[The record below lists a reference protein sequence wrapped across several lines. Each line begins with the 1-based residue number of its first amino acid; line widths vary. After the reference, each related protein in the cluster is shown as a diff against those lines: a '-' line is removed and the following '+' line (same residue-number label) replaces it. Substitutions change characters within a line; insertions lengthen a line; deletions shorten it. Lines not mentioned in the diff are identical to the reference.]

1 MMLKSPSQGRRG
13 RKFAVRALMLAA
25 VLAGAYYGVPLI
37 RDYWLLWQLETEYS
51 ELQTFAQK
59 KAERSQDPQFFRDW
73 GDGAIAFWHRSG
85 KGIRVATERQEAALA
100 WTWMAQKPEVLGE
113 GVAAYR
119 EALRL
124 DPQMLGVYG
133 GLCAGLLQQDD
144 IDGAIAACRQ
154 AAAEEPQEALHS
166 LRLGFALSG
175 AGRWSEAEAVAR
187 EALRLAPK
195 NDDAHYLLG
204 NVLLAQDQAV
214 AAEQAYRQSIAL
226 APEANLT
233 YLGLGDALLAQ
244 NKVEEAIAAY
254 RKSIEVVPQYP
265 PAYQSLAAALAR
277 QGDQDGAIA
286 AYREAIAAFPFYS
299 EAYADLGQL
308 LVQKNQLEEAI
319 ALYRQGLERDPQAVE
334 MHYLLGEAL
343 AAQQRWPEAIAAYQQ
358 ALKLDPQHPSAR
370 QRLQAAQQRATAAE
384 SP

>member
-1 MMLKSPSQGRRG
+1 MTLKSPSLGRRG
-13 RKFAVRALMLAA
+13 RKLAVRALALVLA
-25 VLAGAYYGVPLI
+25 LAGAYYGVPLV
-37 RDYWLLWQLETEYS
+37 RDYWLLWHLETEYS
-51 ELQTFAQK
+51 ELQTYKQQK
-59 KAERSQDPQFFRDW
+59 AARSQDPQVFRAW
-73 GDGAIAFWHRSG
+73 GDAAIAFWHRSG
-85 KGIRVATERQEAALA
+85 KGIRIATERQESALA
-100 WTWMAQKPEVLGE
+100 WTWLAQKPEILAE

-124 DPQMLGVYG
+124 DPQMRGVYG
-133 GLCAGLLQQDD
+133 GLCDGLLQQEDL
-144 IDGAIAACRQ
+144 DGAIAACRR

-166 LRLGFALSG
+166 LRLGFALSYG
-175 AGRWSEAEAVAR
+175 GRWAEAEAAAR
-187 EALRLAPK
+187 ETLRLAPK

-204 NVLLAQDQAV
+204 NVLLAQDQTA
-214 AAEQAYRQSIAL
+214 AAEKAYRQSIAL

-265 PAYQSLAAALAR
+265 PAYESLAAALVR

-286 AYREAIAAFPFYS
+286 AYREAIAAYPFYS

-319 ALYRQGLERDPQAVE
+319 ALYRRGLELNPQAVE

-343 AAQQRWPEAIAAYQQ
+343 AAQKRWPEAIAAYQQ
-358 ALKLDPQHPSAR
+358 ALKLDPQYPSAR
-370 QRLQAAQQRATAAE
+370 DRLQAAQQRATAA
-384 SP
+384 SAP